1 MGYHNLFI
9 SLVTVTTLMSY
20 INYKYIKIPK
30 TIFLTVSSI
39 LISITVSIMVKLFPH
54 QFRDLYALLSGVN
67 FRTTILDV
75 MLGYLLFAGS
85 LRIDA
90 VNLKKELGHVSY
102 LASIGVLLSTLISG
116 TLLWLITYYVNIDL
130 TYQDCLIF
138 GALISP
144 TDAIAVIA
152 VFKTTKSVPPHIQTR
167 VTGESLFND
176 AAGIMLLV
184 VLTHIFYPT
193 SGNTTSFIQIA
204 ISFIQEVVG
213 ALLWGYIVG
222 KIATEILK
230 RVSDNELTI
239 LVTITASG
247 LGYAIAG
254 QLHVS
259 PIITMVIA
267 GLYVGGHSRSNEFS
281 KVTTSAL
288 SNFWELADDILNGFM
303 FVLIG
308 LEMLT
313 ISFNTTLIII
323 GLVSLPA
330 IFIARYISIYIPDV
344 ILVKFFKKNLRSL
357 SSMKEGILMS
367 WGGVRGGISI
377 ALAWS
382 IFSISPVLLSITYVV
397 VVASILLQGSTLK
410 FITEKLFSK
419 KP

>member
-1 MGYHNLFI
+1 
-9 SLVTVTTLMSY
+9 
-20 INYKYIKIPK
+20 
-30 TIFLTVSSI
+30 
-39 LISITVSIMVKLFPH
+39 MVKLMPH
-54 QFRDLYALLSGVN
+54 QFRELYALLSGVN

-184 VLTHIFYPT
+184 ALTQIFYPT
-193 SGNTTSFIQIA
+193 SGNAASFMGIT
-204 ISFIQEVVG
+204 ISFIQEIVG
-213 ALLWGYIVG
+213 ALVWGYIVG
-222 KIATEILK
+222 RIATEILK

-313 ISFNTTLIII
+313 INFNTTFIII
-323 GLVSLPA
+323 GLVSLPV
-330 IFIARYISIYIPDV
+330 IFIARYISIYIPDM
-344 ILVKFFKKNLRSL
+344 ILIKFFKKNLRSL

-382 IFSISPVLLSITYVV
+382 IFSISPILLSITYVV
-397 VVASILLQGSTLK
+397 VVASILIQGSTLK
-410 FITEKLFSK
+410 FVTEKLFNK
-419 KP
+419 KS